1 MYSAMMPVSAAAVS
15 LFFRNRTILKREKSS
30 THIITYI
37 LPPTLVVGMLLPW
50 STKKRPALR
59 VEGVFVG
66 LCTTLRRAFALEQA
80 THGVQEPDSSTSSC
94 LPVSRVI
101 YSLGWPSS
109 RCAYITPRDSNALED
124 NALFTVLLQRCIITS
139 NKPDSPRRKVQM
151 VFFPRPSCALFGLLM
166 KGSPDLSLARC
177 IERGLRPRAGTW
189 ATFCSATVVM
199 PPGCWSSSV
208 NRPYP

>member
-1 MYSAMMPVSAAAVS
+1 MYSAMMFVSAAVVS

-30 THIITYI
+30 TYIITYLLPRTLVAGM
-37 LPPTLVVGMLLPW
+37 LPPR

-59 VEGVFVG
+59 VERVFVDFG
-66 LCTTLRRAFALEQA
+66 TTLRRAFALEQA

-94 LPVSRVI
+94 FPLSRVI

-124 NALFTVLLQRCIITS
+124 NALFPVLLQRRPITS
-139 NKPDSPRRKVQM
+139 SKPGSPRRKVQM

-166 KGSPDLSLARC
+166 KGSPVL
-177 IERGLRPRAGTW
+177 
-189 ATFCSATVVM
+189 
-199 PPGCWSSSV
+199 
-208 NRPYP
+208 

>member
-1 MYSAMMPVSAAAVS
+1 ME
-15 LFFRNRTILKREKSS
+15 R
-30 THIITYI
+30 
-37 LPPTLVVGMLLPW
+37 
-50 STKKRPALR
+50 
-59 VEGVFVG
+59 VFVDF
-66 LCTTLRRAFALEQA
+66 CTTLRRAFALEQA

-94 LPVSRVI
+94 FPVSRVI
-101 YSLGWPSS
+101 YSLGWPSN

-124 NALFTVLLQRCIITS
+124 NALFPVLLQRRLITS

-177 IERGLRPRAGTW
+177 IERRLRPRAGTW
-189 ATFCSATVVM
+189 ATFCSVTVVM
-199 PPGCWSSSV
+199 PPGRCSSSV